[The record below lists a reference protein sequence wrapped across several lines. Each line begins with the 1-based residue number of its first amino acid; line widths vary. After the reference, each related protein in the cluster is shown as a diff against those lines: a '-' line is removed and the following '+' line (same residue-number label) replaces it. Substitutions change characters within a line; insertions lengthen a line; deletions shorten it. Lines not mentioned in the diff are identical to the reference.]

1 MPHLTEI
8 LTFGQGGLLTAALAL
23 PVLLAKAP
31 ARLPR
36 GSCVALAICV
46 AVPILAQLAL
56 STWSLFSPTYLD
68 HIEASV
74 ASTTQYF
81 MRGIP
86 VYPSLKSYTFHGLL
100 YGPLLPELNSIG
112 YLVGGGVLGS
122 KLVGWAA
129 AWLAIGIIAL
139 TTPRAQR
146 DWTWSMSLVA
156 GGCVGASFGSI
167 LTADRADSLLLLFS
181 TLALW
186 SVVRLP
192 PVAAVVLVGLFA
204 GLAADLKLHGPA
216 YIVPA
221 LGWWVARYFS
231 LLPVGTWVTALL
243 AATAAAAAGFLL
255 PFLPANISAAEY
267 FDYVRLAAKHGLSL
281 PLFIWGCTFLS
292 CLWVPS
298 LFVLRT
304 LRKEAAAALPR
315 HLVGFAALLLV
326 VELAVTVVAS
336 KPGAGTHHMLP
347 FVGFHI
353 FLLRHLLS
361 ASQKPKRSW
370 TELPAARAAVTGIAI
385 VLVGTIWTTALG
397 IRGTLDFD
405 LQWRSQQAQL
415 EELRRYT
422 SEYPHG
428 MLGIAGRAS
437 YALTLFRPWITL
449 QGTLQTDYGAWM
461 DWSLSGVSDLP
472 LAEALQTCRIPYLF
486 VPAKGQPF
494 TMDNSYGSGPL
505 FSAAVRIGFAQTY
518 TLVHPGQYFDV
529 YGCNVARAGLVKRAS
544 P

>member
-1 MPHLTEI
+1 MPHLTEF
-8 LTFGQGGLLTAALAL
+8 LSFGQGGLLTGALAL
-23 PVLLAKAP
+23 LLLLTGAP

-36 GSCVALAICV
+36 WTPWALALC
-46 AVPILAQLAL
+46 AVITVLAQMAL
-56 STWSLFSPTYLD
+56 STWSLFSPTYID

-81 MRGIP
+81 MRGIQ
-86 VYPSLKSYTFHGLL
+86 VYPRLDSYTFHGLL

-112 YLVGGGVLGS
+112 YLFGGDVLGS

-129 AWLAIGIIAL
+129 AWLAIGIIAV
-139 TTPRAQR
+139 TTPREQR

-156 GGCVGASFGSI
+156 GGCVVASFGSI

-192 PVAAVVLVGLFA
+192 PVAAVVLVGLLA
-204 GLAADLKLHGPA
+204 GLAADLKLHGAA

-221 LGWWVARYFS
+221 FGWWTARHFS
-231 LLPVGTWVTALL
+231 ALPARTRVRALV
-243 AATAAAAAGFLL
+243 AATAAAATGFLL
-255 PFLPANISAAEY
+255 PFLPASISAAEY
-267 FDYVRLAAKHGLSL
+267 FDYVRLGAKHGLNL
-281 PLFIWGCTFLS
+281 TLFVWGCTFLS
-292 CLWVPS
+292 CLWVPP
-298 LFVLRT
+298 LFVLRI
-304 LRKEAAAALPR
+304 RRSEGAAALPR
-315 HLVGFAALLLV
+315 HLVVFAVLLLV
-326 VELAVTVVAS
+326 VEIAVTVVAS

-353 FLLRHLLS
+353 FLLQQLLT
-361 ASQKPKRSW
+361 ASQAPNLRW
-370 TELPAARAAVTGIAI
+370 IELPVARAAITGIAI
-385 VLVGTIWTTALG
+385 VLAGTIWTTALG
-397 IRGTLDFD
+397 IRGTLNFD

-422 SEYPHG
+422 AEYPHG
-428 MLGIAGRAS
+428 MLGIAGRES

-461 DWSLSGVSDLP
+461 DWNLSGASDLP

-486 VPAKGQPF
+486 VPAEGEPF
-494 TMDNSYGSGPL
+494 TMDNNYGTGPL
-505 FSAAVRIGFAQTY
+505 FSDAVRVSFAQSY
-518 TLVHPGQYFDV
+518 TLLRPGQYFDV
-529 YGCNVARAGLVKRAS
+529 YGCNAAHAVRRAS